1 MVIPNSIFSSLVK
14 MYSVGS
20 CENNFSI
27 KLKTLLP
34 TKRIENTNINI

>member
-1 MVIPNSIFSSLVK
+1 MPNNIFSSLVK

-20 CENNFSI
+20 CENNLSV
-27 KLKTLLP
+27 KLKILLP